1 MVLLYLY
8 EDDETTDWVS
18 LMPVQPKGLRSSPSS
33 EGDISVMNSLVLL
46 LGRLIQVLDDYA
58 IVSSEDH
65 PDGPRLLVSVR
76 GGRKQFEFVD
86 TPSRIV
92 DHVLAFEHVPL
103 WDPKVDTEDA
113 GRWLSKRQTQT
124 SACSFSLK
132 AAFPL
137 DERRDMPVAT
147 SQNCTNN

>member
-103 WDPKVDTEDA
+103 WDPKVDTEDD
-113 GRWLSKRQTQT
+113 GRWR
-124 SACSFSLK
+124 
-132 AAFPL
+132 
-137 DERRDMPVAT
+137 
-147 SQNCTNN
+147 